1 MRRHL
6 HLGYFVI
13 FALSICA
20 ASLPLHAQVLPSSFN
35 YQGRLTDTAGT
46 PLPNGDYQMIF
57 SIWDTKVGGS
67 QLWGSGNKTVTLN
80 KGLFTASLGPIPS
93 AVLSSADVFLQVQMG
108 TDTPMPRIALGAV
121 PFAIKAAELFWPAVA
136 TIASSNPVLSLSNSG
151 AGAALMA
158 MNTGSGV
165 AGYFKI
171 NNPSSGGSAVLAST
185 NGTGAAIEASTNG
198 NGSAVSA
205 TTNGS
210 GAGVKGVATGSG
222 NAARFETTGTAD
234 LTTLVVRNQ
243 AVGGAAYF
251 DSVGGA
257 ANTLISHTTG
267 NGSAGVFDIAKA
279 ANTQPSLLAQT
290 TGSGPAIKAV
300 PGSGLAGLFDGI
312 LQATT
317 LKLPSGAAD
326 GYVLGSDAAGIASWR
341 RDGLTL
347 PYTTTASTDDATIS
361 LTNSGKGKTMLLGID
376 NVNSSAPT
384 LHITGNQK
392 GPGLLVDGQAQ
403 VGGFKMA
410 AGANSGYLLKSDAGG
425 VGSWQRAD
433 TFTDITASG
442 NIKTWG
448 LEVDSAGV
456 NTGTLNSGG
465 VHFGVAS
472 GEGIFSKRSPGGN
485 QFGLD
490 IATNHIPRIS
500 ITGTGN
506 VGIGVAVP
514 ALKFHMQGSQ
524 TGNYTTPLSYI
535 ENTNATGN
543 SSPAMRLG
551 GSGNSADGVLN
562 ISNFGTG
569 KIAVFG
575 GNGGEVASID
585 VNGSISAKNLPAVR
599 FQMHTDYV
607 NWNDGDLKYL
617 ETATVTAPG
626 NGYFV
631 LDGAVNQRGDSS
643 AGSPAM
649 FKLTLFDTS
658 VPGNHVYLQ
667 HTSYIQET
675 SVSARMDLGQ
685 TVSWVVTATRGQTY
699 SFLLQGEY
707 LAGSSPRTF
716 YTRFTSLRVLF
727 VPNSL

>member
-1 MRRHL
+1 MKRHL
-6 HLGYFVI
+6 IIGI
-13 FALSICA
+13 ALSA
-20 ASLPLHAQVLPSSFN
+20 LLAVFSTSLRAQILPTNFN

-57 SIWDTKVGGS
+57 SIWDAKVGGS
-67 QLWGSGNKTVTLN
+67 QLWGSGNKTVTLY

-93 AVLSSADVFLQVQMG
+93 AALSSANVFLQVQMG
-108 TDTPMPRIALGAV
+108 TDTPMPRIPLGAV
-121 PFAIKAAELFWPAVA
+121 PFALKAAELFWPAVA
-136 TIASSNPVLSLSNSG
+136 SISSSNPVLSLTNTG
-151 AGAALMA
+151 AGAALLA
-158 MNTGSGV
+158 MNMGNGV

-171 NNPSSGGSAVLAST
+171 NNASSGGSALLAST
-185 NGTGAAIEASTNG
+185 NGTGAAVEANTSGNGHAVYAST
-198 NGSAVSA
+198 S
-205 TTNGS
+205 GS
-210 GAGVKGVATGSG
+210 GTGVKGVATGSG
-222 NAARFETTGTAD
+222 TAGRFETTGSTD
-234 LTTLVVRNQ
+234 LPTLVVRNQ

-257 ANTLISHTTG
+257 AHTLISHTTG
-267 NGSAGVFDIAKA
+267 NGSAGVFDIVKA
-279 ANTQPSLLAQT
+279 ANTQPSILATT

-300 PGSGLAGLFDGI
+300 PGSGLAGQFDGI
-312 LQATT
+312 LQANT
-317 LKLPSGAAD
+317 LKLPTGAVD
-326 GYVLGSDAAGIASWR
+326 GYVLGTNAAGTASWR

-347 PYTTTASTDDATIS
+347 PYTTTASTDEATFN
-361 LTNSGKGKTMLLGID
+361 LTNNGKGKTMLLGID

-403 VGGFKMA
+403 LGGFKMA
-410 AGANSGYLLKSDAGG
+410 TGASNGYTLKSDASG

-433 TFTDITASG
+433 MFTDITASG

-456 NTGTLNSGG
+456 NSGTLNSGG

-472 GEGIFSKRSPGGN
+472 GEGIFSKRTPGGN

-490 IATNHIPRIS
+490 IATSHIPRIS
-500 ITGTGN
+500 ITGSGN

-514 ALKFHMQGSQ
+514 TLKFHMQGSQ
-524 TGNYTTPLSYI
+524 AGNYTTPLSFI
-535 ENTNATGN
+535 ENTNNSGN

-575 GNGGEVASID
+575 GIGGEVASID
-585 VNGSISAKNLPAVR
+585 VNGSISAKNLPAVK
-599 FQMHTDYV
+599 FLTHTDYV

-649 FKLTLFDTS
+649 FKLTLLDTS

-707 LAGSSPRTF
+707 LAGSSPHTF